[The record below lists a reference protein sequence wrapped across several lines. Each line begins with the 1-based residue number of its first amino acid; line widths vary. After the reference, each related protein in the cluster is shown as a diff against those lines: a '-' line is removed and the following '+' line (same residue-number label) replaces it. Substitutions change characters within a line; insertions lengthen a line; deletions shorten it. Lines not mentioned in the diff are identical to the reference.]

1 MRDLTKQS
9 PNSRTTPAGPVA
21 VSRERRERSRLRDL
35 CDEVLASFR
44 AAQSQELI
52 SEREVVESRALLAT
66 MTPAL
71 SR

>member
-1 MRDLTKQS
+1 MRDTSKQS
-9 PNSRTTPAGPVA
+9 PSARTNPTGPVA
-21 VSRERRERSRLRDL
+21 VSSDRRERSRLRDL

-44 AAQSQELI
+44 AARSQELI

-66 MTPAL
+66 MTPEL